1 MVQLRIRLQ
10 EYLLCGLLATYF
22 ETALCVGR
30 SNDYN
35 VLCQGFLVQE
45 DFMPDSG
52 VDVNYMMDEPV
63 PHEGLWREKNCLS
76 FRLDVDQYRMAAAI
90 RSNLTHRAQ
99 KLTNTFR

>member
-1 MVQLRIRLQ
+1 MVQFRIRLQ

-35 VLCQGFLVQE
+35 VLWQGFLVQE

-63 PHEGLWREKNCLS
+63 PHEGPMEGEELPIFPTGR
-76 FRLDVDQYRMAAAI
+76 
-90 RSNLTHRAQ
+90 RSVSDGRRYSVQPDSPCAKAH
-99 KLTNTFR
+99 